1 MIISAGR
8 VSLEQVK
15 ATAVSFTD
23 DILHVVLDDGR
34 TISLPMVEFP
44 WLQWLVQATPEQRS
58 AWSIEP
64 GGFAVY
70 WDELDDGFEVEHL
83 LALERL
89 A

>member
-8 VSLEQVK
+8 VGLEHAKV
-15 ATAVSFTD
+15 TAVSFTD
-23 DILHVVLDDGR
+23 DILHVVLNDGR
-34 TISLPMVEFP
+34 TISLPIVEIP
-44 WLQWLVQATPEQRS
+44 WLQWLLQATPEQRA

-70 WDELDDGFEVEHL
+70 WEELDNGFEVEHL
-83 LALERL
+83 LALARL